1 MKRVFLMVM
10 DSFGVGG
17 APDAAA
23 FGDQGSNTLGHIAE
37 RCIAGQGDRDG
48 LRAGPL
54 KLPNLNNLGLGAAA
68 KLSTGKRPE
77 GLESSGTPQS
87 AWGVAR
93 EVSNGKDTPSGH
105 WEIAGLPVPFDWG
118 YFPTTIPCFPD
129 NLISDIVKQAE
140 LSGILGNKHSSGTVV
155 LEEFGE
161 EHIRTGKPIFYTSAD
176 SVLQI
181 AAHEKH
187 FGLEKLFELC
197 EIARELTIEL
207 SIGRVIARPFI
218 GEEAANFQRTGNRR
232 DYAIEPTEDTVLDRL
247 KADGRQVI
255 AVGKISD
262 IFAGKGITKSI
273 KAIGNAALFDAMMDA
288 EVSAKDG
295 DLVFVNFVDFDMLF
309 GHRRDVPG
317 YAAALEAFD
326 AMLPRFM
333 SQIKDGDLAIIT
345 ADHGCDPT
353 WSGSD
358 HTREQVPVLAFGPKI
373 PTNPIGIRESF
384 ADIGQTIA
392 SHLSIP
398 SGDHG
403 TSFL

>member
-10 DSFGVGG
+10 DSFGIGG

-23 FGDQGSNTLGHIAE
+23 FGEEGSNTLGHIAE
-37 RCIAGQGDRDG
+37 RCFTGQGDREG
-48 LRAGPL
+48 LRSGPL
-54 KLPNLNNLGLGAAA
+54 KLPNLNKLGLGAAA
-68 KLSTGKRPE
+68 ELSTGKRPE
-77 GLESSGTPQS
+77 GLESSSAPQS

-129 NLISDIVKQAE
+129 ELILEIVKKAG
-140 LSGILGNKHSSGTVV
+140 LPGILGNKHSSGTVI
-155 LEEFGE
+155 LEECGA

-176 SVLQI
+176 SVMQI

-187 FGLEKLFELC
+187 FGLEKLYALC
-197 EIARELTIEL
+197 EIARELTFEL

-218 GEEAANFQRTGNRR
+218 GEDAANFQRTGNRH

-262 IFAGKGITKSI
+262 IFAAKGITKSI
-273 KAIGNAALFDAMMDA
+273 KATGNAALFDAMMDA
-288 EVSAKDG
+288 ETSAKNG

-309 GHRRDVPG
+309 GHRRDVSG
-317 YAAALEAFD
+317 YAAALEDFD

-333 SQIKDGDLAIIT
+333 SQMKEGDLAIIT

-353 WSGSD
+353 WSGTD
-358 HTREQVPVLAFGPKI
+358 HTREQVPVLAFGPNI
-373 PTNPIGIRESF
+373 PATPIGVRDSF

-392 SHLSIP
+392 SHLGLSP
-398 SGDHG
+398 GNHG